1 VASKTL
7 ESRVAEHDRQIAAI
21 KKLMMAGMRMLS
33 QTDAQISLLTGK
45 VDAITVEVRALA
57 GDLRKLAAAQTATE
71 KKLAS
76 LIDTLRGPNG
86 HGKLRSA

>member
-21 KKLMMAGMRMLS
+21 RKLMMAGVRMLS
-33 QTDAQISLLTGK
+33 RTDAQINLLTGK
-45 VDAITVEVRALA
+45 VDALA
-57 GDLRKLAAAQTATE
+57 GDMRKLAAAQTATE
-71 KKLAS
+71 KKLAT